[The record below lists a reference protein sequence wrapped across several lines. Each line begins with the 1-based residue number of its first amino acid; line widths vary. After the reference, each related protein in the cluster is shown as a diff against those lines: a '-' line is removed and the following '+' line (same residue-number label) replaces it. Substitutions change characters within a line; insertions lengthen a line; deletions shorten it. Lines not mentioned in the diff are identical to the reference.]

1 MQKPVDFDAYF
12 KYNCANKKCS
22 NQIWISTVEAKTK
35 EFKIVCDLCNCVFRP
50 ARIKDIQIQYYTH
63 NAKKIR
69 PLEICTENNTNKIKE
84 TNKES
89 DPKPE
94 DFKFIRDAIDTMVS
108 FGYTQKEA
116 EKSVKD
122 YHRDTGEESSVTIV
136 KTLMCLG
143 DFDNV

>member
-12 KYNCANKKCS
+12 KYNCVNKKCS
-22 NQIWISTVEAKTK
+22 NQIWISTAEAKTK
-35 EFKIVCDLCNCVFRP
+35 GFKIVCDLCNSVFCP

-63 NAKKIR
+63 NAKKIK
-69 PLEICTENNTNKIKE
+69 PLEISTQKNLNKTKE
-84 TNKES
+84 QNKEF

-94 DFKFIRDAIDTMVS
+94 DFKFIRDAVDTMVH
-108 FGYTQKEA
+108 FGYNQKEA
-116 EKSVKD
+116 EESVKN
-122 YHRDTGEESSVTIV
+122 YHRKTGEESSVTIV